1 MERLRKQTED
11 KLCVL
16 LSFLTQLPEKL
27 EMIADEI
34 DNENLRNALCAVALE
49 STEYAMELVAQLKQ
63 LQIIPPVPAIG
74 HLEEEIIER
83 GLLDAPKEKGKEV
96 LSICES
102 CEAFFSQLY
111 TELLNDYLSNTA
123 LSNMMNYQLLGIRS
137 AFMRI
142 RFLNSLR
149 FNTN

>member
-1 MERLRKQTED
+1 MEKLCKQTDD

-27 EMIADEI
+27 EMVADEI
-34 DNENLRNALCAVALE
+34 DNENLRNALCAVAIE
-49 STEYAMELVAQLKQ
+49 STEYALELTAQLKQ
-63 LQIIPPVPAIG
+63 LRIVPPVPGIG
-74 HLEEEIIER
+74 NLEEEIIEK
-83 GLLDAPKEKGKEV
+83 GLLYAPKEKGKEV

-111 TELLNDYLSNTA
+111 TELLNDYFSNTP
-123 LSNMMNYQLLGIRS
+123 LRNMMNYQLLGIRS